1 MASDEDLRA
10 TLRRLGRRA
19 APHWPLLP
27 GLLAGLVLRFW
38 GLLPAFLYGDEAEYA
53 AVARSLA
60 NDPRALQYPP
70 LEGFGPAP
78 FVSQPPFLL
87 YTFATFARVTGSEV
101 AGPLI
106 VSALLGTATVAVVYA
121 LGVLVRDRWLGGL
134 AALFL
139 AVLPFHVA
147 VSRAAQLDAGFT
159 FLFSLSILLFLLWLR
174 RPTVGLAFCAG
185 LTVAATALA
194 KLPGILV
201 LVPILAVLAL
211 RALED
216 RRQARRSRDL
226 RVADAARR
234 RLRETGLH
242 VLVAA
247 LPVAAMAL
255 AYLLQLWLL
264 HATGDLAAK
273 LGWQAARVQG
283 SSAGNIERGW
293 NWYFTSEV
301 GLLVQWGL
309 ALAGLALVGWAMAM
323 RDLRDPGRRWLMM
336 TLVLWPVII
345 LLFLLAS
352 QRKEWFYAL
361 PLSPPGVLL
370 ATWPVHIA
378 ATKAWRL
385 SNPRPGDPWWRTP
398 GAVLAVVG
406 LAALAC
412 FAPLNFSLQQR
423 VGGDDYGYG
432 LREAAEWIEAEDP
445 AAAQV
450 GTTLGRFS
458 LHFYNGHPTYHYYV
472 NHTWMDEQVEVG
484 RLRYVVL
491 DPYLNLTFEQDWMR
505 SFVAQHNGTLAQSFD
520 NGRGRQVEVY
530 RLA

>member
-1 MASDEDLRA
+1 MASFDDLRA
-10 TLRRLGRRA
+10 SLRRLGARA

-27 GLLAGLVLRFW
+27 GLAVGLVLRFW

-60 NDPRALQYPP
+60 HDPRALQYPP

-87 YTFATFARVTGSEV
+87 YTFAAFVRVTGSEV

-106 VSALLGTATVAVVYA
+106 VSALLGTATIAVVYA

-159 FLFSLSILLFLLWLR
+159 FLFSLSLLLFLLWLR
-174 RPTVGLAFCAG
+174 RPSAGLALGTGFA
-185 LTVAATALA
+185 VAATAFA

-201 LVPILAVLAL
+201 LVPILTVLAL

-216 RRQARRSRDL
+216 RRHARRGRDP

-234 RLRETGLH
+234 RLREAGLH
-242 VLVAA
+242 VLIAA
-247 LPVAAMAL
+247 LPVAVLTM

-264 HATGDLAAK
+264 HATADLAAK

-283 SSAGNIERGW
+283 TSSGNIARGW
-293 NWYFTSEV
+293 DWYFTSEV
-301 GLLVQWGL
+301 GLLAQWGF
-309 ALAGLALVGWAMAM
+309 ALAGLALVGWAMAW
-323 RDLRDPGRRWLMM
+323 RDLRDPFRRWLML
-336 TLVLWPVII
+336 TLILWPVTI
-345 LLFLLAS
+345 LLFLVAS

-370 ATWPVHIA
+370 ATWPVHA
-378 ATKAWRL
+378 AARKAWRL
-385 SNPRPGDPWWRTP
+385 SNPRPGEPWWRTP
-398 GAVLAVVG
+398 GAVVAVVG

-412 FAPLNFSLQQR
+412 FAPLSFSLQHR

-458 LHFYNGHPTYHYYV
+458 LHFYNGQPTYHYYV
-472 NHTWMDEQVEVG
+472 NHTWLDGQVGDG
-484 RLRYVVL
+484 RLRFVVV
-491 DPYLNLTFEQDWMR
+491 DPYLNLTFEQEWLR
-505 SFVAQHNGTLAQSFD
+505 SFVARHNGTLAQSFD
-520 NGRGRQVEVY
+520 NGHGRQVEVY